1 MKKYF
6 LTIATA
12 LSGLAVHAQLADTT
26 AIALDNVVVT
36 GTRNATDVRHL
47 PMTISV
53 VGREKTNR
61 EPAHQRAADAG
72 RTGSRTLCYITLDDG
87 IWG

>member
-53 VGREKTNR
+53 VGREKLTEN
-61 EPAHQRAADAG
+61 QRINVLP
-72 RTGSRTLCYITLDDG
+72 TLAEQVPG
-87 IWG
+87 